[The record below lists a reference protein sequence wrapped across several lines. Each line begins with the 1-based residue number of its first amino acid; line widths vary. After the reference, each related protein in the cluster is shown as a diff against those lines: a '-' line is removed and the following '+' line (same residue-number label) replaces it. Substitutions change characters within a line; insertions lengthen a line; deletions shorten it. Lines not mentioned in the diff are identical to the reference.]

1 MQEMSPRLPGTMSV
15 LLVFAS
21 CEKASTYFSAT
32 LQVDGVHAAFGLRGG
47 GNAAKGLG
55 RCRGKGERGGRLA
68 FGLVDLG
75 LLFTLGLGDGGLAG
89 AGGEVDLLE
98 LAAFGCGDDG
108 ALFALG
114 RDLLLHGLQDDGG
127 RRQVLDLV
135 AEHLDAPVEGR
146 LVNRGDDGLVDE
158 IALLE
163 GLVELHP
170 ADDGAK
176 RRLGELRD
184 GDDVVGRAVGGALRV
199 GHLEEEDAVDRELG
213 IVARDATWLGVS
225 TGSS

>member
-1 MQEMSPRLPGTMSV
+1 MA
-15 LLVFAS
+15 AS
-21 CEKASTYFSAT
+21 RAPVA
-32 LQVDGVHAAFGLRGG
+32 Q
-47 GNAAKGLG
+47 
-55 RCRGKGERGGRLA
+55 
-68 FGLVDLG
+68 
-75 LLFTLGLGDGGLAG
+75 
-89 AGGEVDLLE
+89 VDLLE

-163 GLVELHP
+163 GLVELRP
-170 ADDGAK
+170 C
-176 RRLGELRD
+176 RRRSEASS
-184 GDDVVGRAVGGALRV
+184 GRAA
-199 GHLEEEDAVDRELG
+199 
-213 IVARDATWLGVS
+213 
-225 TGSS
+225 